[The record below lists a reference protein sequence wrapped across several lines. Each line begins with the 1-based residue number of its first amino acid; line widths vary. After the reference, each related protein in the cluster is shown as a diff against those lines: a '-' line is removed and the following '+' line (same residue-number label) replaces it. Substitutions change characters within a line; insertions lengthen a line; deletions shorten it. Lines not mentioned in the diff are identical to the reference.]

1 MKKIKKIGRDA
12 QLKISS
18 LRELITFL
26 WKQKL
31 WWMIPMVT
39 ILVFFGIFLI
49 AAQGTSIIHFIYPL
63 F

>member
-1 MKKIKKIGRDA
+1 MKKIKLIGNSAKIKLLSA
-12 QLKISS
+12 K
-18 LRELITFL
+18 ELVTFL

-31 WWMIPMVT
+31 WWMIPMV
-39 ILVFFGIFLI
+39 IVLVFFGIFLI